1 MESSPEYRFDHFVVL
16 CEDCQRK
23 KRTIEAKLT
32 TTMEK
37 IRITSNL
44 DGHGTAEQKHYVM
57 SLINRYREIQ
67 EEQNALVEREKL
79 RLAMMRNELG
89 SKASSVRKLRNRL
102 KYVISLN
109 KDHENIITHIEQNK
123 DQNRYNSNE
132 LRLR

>member
-1 MESSPEYRFDHFVVL
+1 
-16 CEDCQRK
+16 
-23 KRTIEAKLT
+23 
-32 TTMEK
+32 MEK

-44 DGHGTAEQKHYVM
+44 DGHSSAEQKHYVM

-89 SKASSVRKLRNRL
+89 NKASSVRKLRNRL

-123 DQNRYNSNE
+123 DQAKYNSNAE

>member
-1 MESSPEYRFDHFVVL
+1 
-16 CEDCQRK
+16 
-23 KRTIEAKLT
+23 
-32 TTMEK
+32 MEK